1 MQDRYAA
8 DVGDY
13 GKYSLLVRLAY
24 LSQAESK
31 LAVIWYLFPDES
43 HNDDGGQLSYLDKR
57 HMAVLAPRIHERLR
71 GLVRNGDRSVRAVE
85 DAGVLPPETVCVRD
99 YVTPPDW
106 RAYTPAQRRA
116 WRAGWF
122 AQALEATREASLVF
136 LDPDNGLA
144 TKTVERGAPKAGK
157 YVFWDELKPFTDRG
171 QSLVVYHHLNRTAP
185 VPKQVE
191 RLHAHLGETVPGVAR
206 IVPMVF
212 RRGSCRV
219 FWILAQHPLA
229 EQLDDILE
237 RFLDTGW
244 DRHFDRPQHLRKTTP
259 LL

>member
-1 MQDRYAA
+1 MQDRYVG

-13 GKYSLLVRLAY
+13 GKYSLLDALLCASNPKTRLGI
-24 LSQAESK
+24 
-31 LAVIWYLFPDES
+31 IWYLFPDES
-43 HNDDGGQLSYLDKR
+43 HNDDGGQLSYLDQR
-57 HMAVLAPRIHERLR
+57 HMAVLAPRIHEKLR
-71 GLVRNGDRSVRAVE
+71 GIVRNGQRSVCAVE
-85 DAGVLPPETVCVRD
+85 DAQVLPPATVCVRD

-106 RAYTPAQRRA
+106 RTYTPAQRRE
-116 WRAGWF
+116 WRAAWF
-122 AQALEATREASLVF
+122 DAALAATRDASLVF

-185 VPKQVE
+185 VPTQVE
-191 RLHAHLGETVPGVAR
+191 RLHEQLAETVPGVAR

-229 EQLDDILE
+229 EQLDEILE

-244 DRHFDRPQHLRKTTP
+244 DRHFDRPPHLRRTTP